1 MLQVTQE
8 VNQATSEASGLSGV
22 DAPVIST
29 RSVQTQLLIK
39 DRQTVILGGLTD
51 RQRDVSQ
58 GGVPVLSSIPW
69 IGWLFGR
76 TNRRTSETEL
86 YLFITPQVI
95 RDDAEAEAVTKPMQE
110 RSDRGK
116 P

>member
-1 MLQVTQE
+1 
-8 VNQATSEASGLSGV
+8 V

-39 DRQTVILGGLTD
+39 DRQTVILGGLSD
-51 RQRDVSQ
+51 RQKDHSQ

-69 IGWLFGR
+69 IGGLFGR
-76 TNRRTSETEL
+76 VNRTSTETEL

-95 RDDAEAEAVTKPMQE
+95 RDDAEAEEVTKPIKE
-110 RSDRGK
+110 RSEEQK